1 MDANNIQSI
10 KAYIKQFENL
20 QDYKIGQDYS
30 KFEVD
35 TAQTLCANKYKTGKK
50 KNCFPWEGITKESSN
65 LLYQTRIKR
74 KQSTISNYQICSL
87 YKHLK
92 YTQILDLLICI

>member
-20 QDYKIGQDYS
+20 QDYKIGQDCS

-35 TAQTLCANKYKTGKK
+35 TAQTLCANKYKSGNKK
-50 KNCFPWEGITKESSN
+50 KIVSPEKELRKKAVIYYIKLALKENSQ
-65 LLYQTRIKR
+65 LYQIIKYVAY
-74 KQSTISNYQICSL
+74 INI
-87 YKHLK
+87 
-92 YTQILDLLICI
+92 